1 MAKAENLTPKQE
13 RFAQVYV
20 ETSNAS
26 EAYRQAYDVSPDTLP
41 KTVWEEASVTLANPK
56 VAARVMELQ
65 EAAREAH
72 AVTVQSIADELAED
86 RQLAHTA
93 GQAGA
98 AVSASMGKAK
108 LYGLIT
114 DKSETKLGATDE
126 FAAFLSGIAG
136 NGKRIGED

>member
-1 MAKAENLTPKQE
+1 MAKPDALTPKQE
-13 RFAQVYV
+13 RFAQVYI

-41 KTVWEEASVTLANPK
+41 KTIWEEASVTLANPK
-56 VAARVMELQ
+56 VATRVMELQ

-72 AVTVQSIADELAED
+72 AVTVQSIAADLAED
-86 RQLAHTA
+86 RDLAHRE

-108 LYGLIT
+108 LFGLIT
-114 DKSETKLGATDE
+114 DKSEAKVE
-126 FAAFLSGIAG
+126 G
-136 NGKRIGED
+136 NLAVTFKTVYE